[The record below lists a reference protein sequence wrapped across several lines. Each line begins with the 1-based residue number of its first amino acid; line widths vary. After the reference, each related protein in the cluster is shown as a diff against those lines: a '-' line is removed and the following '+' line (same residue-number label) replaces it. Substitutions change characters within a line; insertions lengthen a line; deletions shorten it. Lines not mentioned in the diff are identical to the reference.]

1 MASQRNA
8 AGHLL
13 DICRNLTRSPPDYV
27 PDHTDY
33 EVVNNFVFSPDQQST
48 AILPHRTLDYPLAQG
63 TQIGGA
69 ASLVPAARNILASL
83 EQTIK
88 DLKTAAT
95 RPLNGEN
102 WDAHQINTDALL
114 QIETALEAASKF
126 VASSTHG
133 CLYPKLVHRI
143 NRDSLK
149 NIVRKEA
156 EQGYEPFSA
165 PTLS

>member
-1 MASQRNA
+1 M
-8 AGHLL
+8 G
-13 DICRNLTRSPPDYV
+13 
-27 PDHTDY
+27 
-33 EVVNNFVFSPDQQST
+33 
-48 AILPHRTLDYPLAQG
+48 
-63 TQIGGA
+63 
-69 ASLVPAARNILASL
+69 
-83 EQTIK
+83 
-88 DLKTAAT
+88 KT
-95 RPLNGEN
+95 GM
-102 WDAHQINTDALL
+102 QINTDALL
-114 QIETALEAASKF
+114 QIETALEAASKL